1 MKYLNGPSQHIS
13 WSYCH
18 AQNSPNL
25 SLAQESTNLDYTT
38 QGKLISFRIKLKRKI
53 LNSTQIRNTTLEETS
68 NIAILEANTLDNT
81 ILAERILYRY
91 VAPYLLAL
99 HSMLLGQ
106 CGPSWTDQ
114 DTTWNCCVIVS
125 INLQGGE
132 PNIKPLDYICSWIFL
147 LSIVSIGSCLS
158 GTYHPNV
165 FLCFYYLQMQR
176 VEHKCCWNWLPL
188 FRIYFDKC
196 PL

>member
-1 MKYLNGPSQHIS
+1 MKYLNRPSQHIS

-18 AQNSPNL
+18 ADNSPNL
-25 SLAQESTNLDYTT
+25 SLAKESTNLDYTT
-38 QGKLISFRIKLKRKI
+38 QGKLISFSVELKRKI
-53 LNSTQIRNTTLEETS
+53 LSSTQLRNATLEERS

-81 ILAERILYRY
+81 TLADKLLDRD

-106 CGPSWTDQ
+106 CGPNSTDQ

-147 LSIVSIGSCLS
+147 PSIV
-158 GTYHPNV
+158 
-165 FLCFYYLQMQR
+165 
-176 VEHKCCWNWLPL
+176 
-188 FRIYFDKC
+188 
-196 PL
+196 